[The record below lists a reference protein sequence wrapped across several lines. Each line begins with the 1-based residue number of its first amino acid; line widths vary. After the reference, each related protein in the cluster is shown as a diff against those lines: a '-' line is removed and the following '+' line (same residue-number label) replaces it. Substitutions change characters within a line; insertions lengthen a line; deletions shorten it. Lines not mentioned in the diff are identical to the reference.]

1 MSLIKNLILILFLG
15 FFSNAKSQQLQEK
28 IPWEE
33 GVSLNWN
40 DFKAKSPENSKFKA
54 NTNTGITYSWGLR
67 IEKGNETLNYE
78 VHSFFYPKLSWV
90 EQRSKNNHLL
100 KHEQTHFDITELHAR
115 KLRKGLYEIE
125 LNQLNQNVRKILND
139 LYETIENER
148 SLMQEEYDRQTN
160 HSLNREAEVKWQKLV
175 REELFK
181 LKSYRN

>member
-67 IEKGNETLNYE
+67 IEKGNETLTYE

-90 EQRSKNNHLL
+90 EQGSKNNHLL
-100 KHEQTHFDITELHAR
+100 QHEQTHFDITELHVR